1 MALRVLVLLLAVLG
15 IAYGGYRFGVKTEG
29 NAWRAEQ
36 LEQTRLANQARARND
51 QIAADARVSAAQQ
64 QADQE
69 QRYAALNERYRQ
81 MRRTVPIV
89 VSKPTAAPATGDS
102 PGAARGIVV
111 LAAADP
117 ALSNGAVWMWNS
129 ALAGRADVPP
139 SACRADGG
147 SGEPDPSCSEDSG
160 LTVDDAWN
168 NHAINAQICARNAAR
183 LTRLVDYLKRLAQP

>member
-1 MALRVLVLLLAVLG
+1 MALRVLVLVLAAFG
-15 IAYGGYRFGVKTEG
+15 IAYGSYSFGVRTEG

-51 QIAADARVSAAQQ
+51 QIAADARVGAAQEK
-64 QADQE
+64 ADQDH
-69 QRYAALNERYRQ
+69 RYADLNERYRQ
-81 MRRTVPIV
+81 LRRTTPLV
-89 VSKPTAAPATGDS
+89 VSKSAATPAAGES
-102 PGAARGIVV
+102 PEATRGIVV

-139 SACRADGG
+139 SACGTDGG
-147 SGEPDPSCSEDSG
+147 SGEPAPSCAEDSG
-160 LTVDDAWN
+160 LTVDDAWS

-183 LTRLVDYLKRLAQP
+183 LTRLVDYLKRIAQP